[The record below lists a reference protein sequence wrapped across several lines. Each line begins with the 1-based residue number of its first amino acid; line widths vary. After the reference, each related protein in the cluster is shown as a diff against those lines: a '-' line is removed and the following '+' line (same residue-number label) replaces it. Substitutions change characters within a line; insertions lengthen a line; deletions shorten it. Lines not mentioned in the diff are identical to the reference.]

1 MKKTACIVF
10 ILSLW
15 TTLAAASD
23 APSIDEITDALTL
36 KRGISGTV
44 NLPNITFHLKFQ
56 LNSARILPVSITPL
70 DNLCHA
76 IQMSELKAF
85 ILLIEGHTCDLG
97 TEAYNMNLSQKRA
110 GAIKTYLTAKCGLP
124 PKQFQIKAF
133 GETQPVTPNTSEQAR
148 CQNRR
153 VVIRN
158 TLKNFSSAEQ
168 GGNATADYVQ
178 MLYKRN
184 NRVNVLKNGD
194 VLTAKDGYAIEF
206 KFINRLYIYICQID
220 STGKLSRIFPN
231 PKYALA
237 DIPIK
242 GSTFYR
248 VPKHNN
254 WFNLDNTIG
263 QESVILIAGRKPLKD
278 IENRFRKVYHSVD
291 STRGLAAI
299 AIEPEQSVAGTQ
311 NKNETEPEDIFLWR
325 RDFIHK

>member
-1 MKKTACIVF
+1 MKKTACIVL
-10 ILSLW
+10 ISLW
-15 TTLAAASD
+15 TTLAVASD
-23 APSIDEITDALTL
+23 APSIGEITDALTL
-36 KRGISGTV
+36 KRGISSTV
-44 NLPNITFHLKFQ
+44 NLPNITFHLKFE
-56 LNSARILPVSITPL
+56 LNSARILPASITPL

-76 IQMSELKAF
+76 IQMSELKTI

-97 TEAYNMNLSQKRA
+97 TEVYNMNLSQKRA
-110 GAIKTYLTAKCGLP
+110 GAIKTYLTTKCGLP

-133 GETQPVTPNTSEQAR
+133 GETQPITPDTSEQAR
-148 CQNRR
+148 RQNRR

-168 GGNATADYVQ
+168 GGNATAAYVQ

-206 KFINRLYIYICQID
+206 KFLNRLYINICQID

-237 DIPIK
+237 NNPVK

-254 WFNLDNTIG
+254 WFNLDNAVG
-263 QESVILIAGRKPLKD
+263 QETVILMASRKPLKD
-278 IENRFRKVYHSVD
+278 IENRFRKAHQSSD
-291 STRGLAAI
+291 SFRGLAAI
-299 AIEPEQSVAGTQ
+299 ATDPEQPDTGQQ
-311 NKNETEPEDIFLWR
+311 NENETKPEDILLWR
-325 RDFIHK
+325 LDFIHQ